1 MGKRLENLSPLG
13 DLVVTEVAK
22 CGFTVE
28 DFCAV
33 AHISKTTYYKL
44 LFGKTS

>member
-1 MGKRLENLSPLG
+1 MRKRLENLSPLG
-13 DLVVTEVAK
+13 DWVVAEIKATR
-22 CGFTVE
+22 FTVE

-44 LFGKTS
+44 LFGKTL

>member
-22 CGFTVE
+22 YGFTVE
-28 DFCAV
+28 TFCSI
-33 AHISKTTYYKL
+33 AHISKATYYKL
-44 LFGKTS
+44 LFGKTL

>member
-13 DLVVTEVAK
+13 DLVAAEVAK

-28 DFCAV
+28 TFCAV
-33 AHISKTTYYKL
+33 AHIGKTTYYKL
-44 LFGKTS
+44 LFGKTL